1 VLSLLLAALLSAPP
15 APAPAPVQV
24 TSAKAEIIVATR
36 LDDPPGMKS
45 RTFLLIRADGKVG
58 GVGWSNVRLVEL
70 GEETSR
76 GIGPSADGYLEFKLV
91 ADPPEGAGSPA
102 AVIEHVSAAKF
113 GEITVVP
120 GKLKGVR
127 VRGRDTVVDARIEGL
142 AAAEREAQ
150 GTARESKPASD
161 DQYRIPM
168 RSGSIIPKEITP

>member
-1 VLSLLLAALLSAPP
+1 VLSLLLAALLSA
-15 APAPAPVQV
+15 APDPVQV

-113 GEITVVP
+113 GEIRVVP

-127 VRGRDTVVDARIEGL
+127 VRGRDSVREIRIEGL
-142 AAAEREAQ
+142 DVAERDAKFFEERA
-150 GTARESKPASD
+150 AVERKF
-161 DQYRIPM
+161 RK
-168 RSGSIIPKEITP
+168 R